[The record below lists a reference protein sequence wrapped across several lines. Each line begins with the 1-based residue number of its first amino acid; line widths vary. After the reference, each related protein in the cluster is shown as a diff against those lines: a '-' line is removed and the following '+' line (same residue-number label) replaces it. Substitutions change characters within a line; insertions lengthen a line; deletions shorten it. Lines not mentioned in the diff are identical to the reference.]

1 MSEKTRRAFH
11 IVCACVAILAAVV
24 AFFLTP
30 MGRRIVGEKKV
41 TAEQVDSSSEEA
53 VQNAVTTESQ
63 TMQSGEN
70 AANSVATAEYSVTV
84 PTPTEPTTNPYK
96 NYTLFIDKK
105 TFDYTEVQGVTTL
118 VAKDNK
124 NVKMTITPIKNQS
137 YGEYCAELL
146 DNYGSMGE
154 SERLNIVNTN
164 SAFQSKTGNKDSD
177 IITTVYCVD
186 DGKGGCIEI
195 KYQTPVSAKAYA
207 KTFQGLLTMFKVL

>member
-1 MSEKTRRAFH
+1 M
-11 IVCACVAILAAVV
+11 CACVTMVAAVV

-41 TAEQVDSSSEEA
+41 TAEQTESSFNET
-53 VQNAVTTESQ
+53 VQNVITTESP
-63 TMQSGEN
+63 TITTGDT
-70 AANSVATAEYSVTV
+70 ATLGDTETSSEVIPEESVTV
-84 PTPTEPTTNPYK
+84 PKPTEPTTNPYK

-124 NVKMTITPIKNQS
+124 NVKMTITPIKSQS

-154 SERLNIVNTN
+154 SERLAIVNTN
-164 SAFQSKTGNKDSD
+164 SAFQSQTGDKDSD

-186 DGKGGCIEI
+186 DGEGGCIEI

>member
-1 MSEKTRRAFH
+1 MSDKTRRVFH
-11 IVCACVAILAAVV
+11 IVCACVAIVAAVV
-24 AFFLTP
+24 AFLLTP

-41 TAEQVDSSSEEA
+41 TAKQTESSFNETVQSVITTELPAETSGDTETSSE
-53 VQNAVTTESQ
+53 VTS
-63 TMQSGEN
+63 
-70 AANSVATAEYSVTV
+70 EYSVTV
-84 PTPTEPTTNPYK
+84 PKPTEPTTNPYK

-154 SERLNIVNTN
+154 SERLGMVNTN
-164 SAFQSKTGNKDSD
+164 SAFQSQTGDKDSD

-186 DGKGGCIEI
+186 DGNGGCIEI
-195 KYQTPVSAKAYA
+195 KYQTPVSAKSYE